1 MNKKLVK
8 AGIVCGVLL
17 GTTVIAYAIT
27 TLFFTKSVT
36 SQLSKKDGVLIR
48 S

>member
-8 AGIVCGVLL
+8 AGITCGVLL
-17 GTTVIAYAIT
+17 GTTIIAYAIT
-27 TLFFTKSVT
+27 TLFYTKSET
-36 SQLSKKDGVLIR
+36 SQLSKKDGIPIR